1 MNTLLE
7 VKNLHVHYGA
17 IHALKGI
24 SLEIKEG
31 EIVTLIGSNGAGKS
45 TLLRALSG
53 IVKSSAGEIS
63 YNSLIHGKME
73 IQKMPSHDIVKQG
86 IAQAPEGRQIFAN
99 LTVKENLELGSYS
112 RNKSQ
117 QSSIKSDLEEIFVL
131 FPRLKERL
139 KQNAGTLSGGEQQML
154 AIGRALMAKPR
165 LLLLDE
171 PSLGIAPTLVQ
182 QIFETLRKIN
192 EKGMTLLLIEQDAYL
207 ALQTAHRAYV
217 IDTGSISLSG
227 PAQELLDNPEVKK
240 AYLGQ

>member
-1 MNTLLE
+1 MLLE
-7 VKNLHVHYGA
+7 IKNLHVHYGA

-24 SLEIKEG
+24 SLEINSG

-53 IVKSSAGEIS
+53 IVKASEGKIIYDSIA
-63 YNSLIHGKME
+63 HGKVA
-73 IQKMPSHDIVKQG
+73 IQKIPSHEIVKRG
-86 IAQAPEGRQIFAN
+86 IAQVPEGRQIFAN

-112 RNKSQ
+112 RHDVEDSLT
-117 QSSIKSDLEEIFVL
+117 DELEEVFEL

-154 AIGRALMAKPR
+154 AIGRALMAKPH

-182 QIFETLRKIN
+182 QIFGTLRKIN
-192 EKGMTLLLIEQDAYL
+192 QKGVSILLVEQDAYL
-207 ALQTAHRAYV
+207 ALETAQRAYV
-217 IDTGSISLSG
+217 LETGKITLSG
-227 PAQELLDNPEVKK
+227 NAKDLLNNPEIKK